1 MANEIT
7 ITGSISYD
15 VGGVTVSKSFT
26 SQYDK
31 ANAGEA
37 LSTQSVGFAAH
48 EVLALGDVGTAGPFF
63 LKNLDDT
70 NYFELGHDATGTFV
84 PHQKCG
90 PGDFITCTPAAG
102 VTYYVKA
109 NTAAVKISP
118 IIPDVA

>member
-7 ITGSISYD
+7 VTGSIAYS
-15 VGGVTVSKSFT
+15 VGGVLIDKSFT

-48 EVLALGDVGTAGPFF
+48 EALALGDVVTPGPFF
-63 LKNLDDT
+63 LVNLDDT
-70 NYFELGHDATGTFV
+70 NYFELGKDDAGSFV
-84 PHQKCG
+84 ADQRCAAGKH
-90 PGDFITCTPAAG
+90 ISCTPVPG

-109 NTAAVKISP
+109 NTAAVKILP
-118 IIPDVA
+118 FIPDVA